1 MPGGGLLLPLE
12 RGSRHGHEPKI
23 SIVGAGSVGTAVAF
37 SIMTKGVTN
46 TVVLYDIDE
55 DRCNGEVMDL
65 DQGSLFLESCRV
77 IGGNDITKTAK
88 SDIVIVTAG
97 ARQAVGE
104 SRLNLVQRNVEIFKK
119 LIPALV
125 KQSPDCILVIVT
137 NPVDIMSYVSWKLS
151 GFTQHR
157 VLGSGT
163 MLDTARFRHILGQ
176 KLNLHPTA
184 IHGYVVGE
192 HGDSSVPVWSKVTVG
207 GVKLVDAY
215 PKIGQAGDPDD
226 FASVH
231 KAVVDSAYEIIRMKG
246 CTAWAIGFCCA
257 SLCNAILCNKKIV
270 IPVSTYLKDKLGIKH
285 EVFASVPCVIDSSGV
300 FAVVNLDFS
309 PSEKQSLMASVD
321 TLQAII
327 ADIKW

>member
-1 MPGGGLLLPLE
+1 MSAEGLLLPLE
-12 RGSRHGHEPKI
+12 RGSCHGHEPKI
-23 SIVGAGSVGTAVAF
+23 SIVGAGSNVA
-37 SIMTKGVTN
+37 N
-46 TVVLYDIDE
+46 TVVLYDIDA

-65 DQGSLFLESCRV
+65 DQGSLFLESCEV
-77 IGGNDITKTAK
+77 IGGNDITKTAN

-125 KQSPDCILVIVT
+125 TQSPNCILVIVT
-137 NPVDIMSYVSWKLS
+137 NPVDIMTYVSWKLS
-151 GFTQHR
+151 GFPQHR

-176 KLNLHPTA
+176 KLNLHPSA

-207 GVKLVDAY
+207 GVKLSDAY
-215 PKIGQAGDPDD
+215 PKLGQAGDPDN
-226 FASVH
+226 FSSVH

-246 CTAWAIGFCCA
+246 CTAWAIGLCCA
-257 SLCNAILCNKKIV
+257 SLCNAILRNKKIV
-270 IPVSTYLKDKLGIKH
+270 IPVSTYLKDKLGIKQD
-285 EVFASVPCVIDSSGV
+285 VFTSVPCIIDSSGV
-300 FAVVNLDFS
+300 SAVVNLEFS
-309 PSEKQSLMASVD
+309 PVEKQSLMASVN
-321 TLQAII
+321 TLQKII
-327 ADIKW
+327 EDIKW